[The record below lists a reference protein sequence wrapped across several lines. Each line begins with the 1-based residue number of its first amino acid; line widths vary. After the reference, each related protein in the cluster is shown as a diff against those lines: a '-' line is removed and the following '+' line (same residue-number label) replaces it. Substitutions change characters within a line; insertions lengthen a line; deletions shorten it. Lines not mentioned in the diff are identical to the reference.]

1 MLNMVGDE
9 VIDIEWVVGG
19 QVGNVECVVG
29 WAMLN
34 GW

>member
-19 QVGNVECVVG
+19 QVGDVEWVVG